1 MSKKEI
7 QNLMK
12 LLFVRCDDEIYHCFA
27 VNSDELRKIYETIVL
42 RSING
47 FIPKK

>member
-1 MSKKEI
+1 
-7 QNLMK
+7 MK

-27 VNSDELRKIYETIVL
+27 VKYSDELRKIYETIVL